1 MNDVE
6 TVRTDTS
13 SLVALRKEVSDLS
26 KAVNDITASLV
37 NITNMLEKN
46 QKHGIDD
53 DDMSLSES
61 FTDNPASPD
70 LSIMK
75 NSMSSSTTQSI
86 KGDTKTRMYDL
97 SIISKV

>member
-1 MNDVE
+1 M
-6 TVRTDTS
+6 
-13 SLVALRKEVSDLS
+13 SDLS

-53 DDMSLSES
+53 DDISLSES
-61 FTDNPASPD
+61 FANNPTSPD

-75 NSMSSSTTQSI
+75 KIMSKSDSKSI
-86 KGDTKTRMYDL
+86 RGDTKTRMYDL